1 MAQRVRNPYRRHS
14 PSSARQLPILAAL
27 YAGFPTLFPIMIHET
42 TQKVKQEFTN
52 FSFLFP
58 SGLLW
63 ILMKNFPK
71 HFDLLLLF
79 V

>member
-58 SGLLW
+58 IW
-63 ILMKNFPK
+63 AFVD
-71 HFDLLLLF
+71 FDEKYSKTL
-79 V
+79 